1 MDAQALTIVFVFV
14 CNALV
19 LAGLGWVVY
28 HIQQSTE
35 VMQSQLAVATKDLA
49 ETGRGL
55 RGLGSGVDRMIERLA
70 AAERQAS
77 SMMRATAES
86 ISAMDG
92 QLRQSLQKAL
102 SELAASG
109 ELTDTTLHRDLRQLL
124 ESLDQVLP
132 GATHQWA
139 DKHRQ
144 ELELVMS
151 QGEAL
156 TGGNDQLQGHLGDMR
171 EQLES
176 LRAVQR
182 AQQAA
187 DREIESLQ
195 ASLSQQQQLAQRL
208 RNEAREAGHQAGAAE
223 AAAQQARTES
233 HLAREDAERQALLA
247 QQNAERARELEDELA
262 TLRRAHMRL
271 ETEHAR
277 QRDELQ
283 RLAREKEFI
292 EDKYLGLDADAAA
305 PADA

>member
-1 MDAQALTIVFVFV
+1 MDAQAVTIAFVFV

-19 LAGLGWVVY
+19 LAGLGWVVH
-28 HIQQSTE
+28 HIQQSTAL
-35 VMQSQLAVATKDLA
+35 MQSQLAGATKDLA

-86 ISAMDG
+86 IASMDG

-102 SELAASG
+102 GELAASG

-124 ESLDQVLP
+124 DSLDQVLP

-139 DKHRQ
+139 DQHRQ
-144 ELELVMS
+144 ELERVMDHS
-151 QGEAL
+151 HVLA
-156 TGGNDQLQGHLGDMR
+156 DAHPQLQDHVGDVR

-176 LRAVQR
+176 LRSVQR

-195 ASLSQQQQLAQRL
+195 AALSQQQQLAQRL
-208 RNEAREAGHQAGAAE
+208 RHEAREASHHAGIARSE
-223 AAAQQARTES
+223 AQQARNES
-233 HLAREDAERQALLA
+233 HLARDDAERQALLA
-247 QQNAERARELEDELA
+247 QQHAERARALDDELA
-262 TLRRAHMRL
+262 TLRREHMRL

-277 QRDELQ
+277 QRDELE
-283 RLAREKEFI
+283 RLGREKAFI
-292 EDKYLGLDADAAA
+292 EDKYLGLDEDAEATESA
-305 PADA
+305 